1 MDTRAVVGDRTTG
14 RSQRE
19 RVAVVNVDRTERGV
33 AEVDD
38 ARRVVADAEQGGLQ
52 LLDLE
57 EALLDNDLAVT
68 DIRHTGAI
76 VVVGER
82 VGDVLGR
89 DGGGLRGEYDKA
101 NDGFSYLSV
110 MTGELLMKFDA

>member
-1 MDTRAVVGDRTTG
+1 
-14 RSQRE
+14 
-19 RVAVVNVDRTERGV
+19 
-33 AEVDD
+33 
-38 ARRVVADAEQGGLQ
+38 
-52 LLDLE
+52 
-57 EALLDNDLAVT
+57 
-68 DIRHTGAI
+68 
-76 VVVGER
+76 VGER